1 MHELAAVV
9 EYRKRAGEKLRK
21 GTEIEKEIG
30 IGIGIGIGIRIR
42 ILRKGISEIS
52 T

>member
-30 IGIGIGIGIRIR
+30 IGIGIRIR